1 MADLTMTTVM
11 PETDTRGDT
20 LTRPVPQEAEP
31 GDHEK
36 FSHYVPKDKILESA
50 MTGEPVR
57 ALCGK
62 LWIPN
67 RDPEKFPV
75 CPQCKEVYESLKH

>member
-1 MADLTMTTVM
+1 MTTVM
-11 PETDTRGDT
+11 PETDTREDT
-20 LTRPVPQEAEP
+20 SAVPVPRDVEP

-75 CPQCKEVYESLKH
+75 CPQCKEVYESLRH

>member
-1 MADLTMTTVM
+1 M
-11 PETDTRGDT
+11 PDTREDT
-20 LTRPVPQEAEP
+20 LTTPAPAPVEP

-75 CPQCKEVYESLKH
+75 CPQCKEVYESLKG